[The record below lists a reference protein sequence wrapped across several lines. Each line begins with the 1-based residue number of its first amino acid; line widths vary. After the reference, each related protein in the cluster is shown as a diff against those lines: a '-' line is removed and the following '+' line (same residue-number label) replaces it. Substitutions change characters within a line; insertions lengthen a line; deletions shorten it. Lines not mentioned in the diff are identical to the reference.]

1 MRGSPGVTS
10 AGAVIIPRMA
20 TLTVGDLGFAE
31 GATVT
36 LHPRNARNPSGANP
50 SGSAI
55 ASATVTSGVLEWTGV
70 TDDVAMVAYS
80 GGRYVGI
87 ARSAF
92 VAATKWR
99 DKVLARRV
107 AIGTTLPGYTG

>member
-1 MRGSPGVTS
+1 MSDR
-10 AGAVIIPRMA
+10 AAIIPRMA

-55 ASATVTSGVLEWTGV
+55 ATATVTAGVLEWTGV
-70 TDDVAMVAYS
+70 TDDVAMVAYCAAEA
-80 GGRYVGI
+80 RYVGI
-87 ARSAF
+87 AKSVF
-92 VAATKWR
+92 SAATKWR
-99 DKVLARRV
+99 DRVLARRV